1 MTPSRKDKDLAFFDW
16 SWIALFICLIDLALC
31 FQLPKM
37 DFKPGT
43 EIRYTPFPRS
53 KYPEGSTPEEITKH
67 SMDSTYQL
75 EQLLAAFQRYFVMQ
89 FVG

>member
-1 MTPSRKDKDLAFFDW
+1 
-16 SWIALFICLIDLALC
+16 
-31 FQLPKM
+31 M